1 MFSDE
6 LNQDEL
12 DKDAANKEMLL
23 DIFYKSKGVLGNVGF
38 SPQYPFLRLWPKHC
52 EPMR

>member
-23 DIFYKSKGVLGNVGF
+23 DIFYKSKGNIDDINNAID
-38 SPQYPFLRLWPKHC
+38 K
-52 EPMR
+52 